1 MKTLVKA
8 IQKTNI
14 LFLLLVLS
22 LFFSLYSCEKSSKI
36 TNSSTN
42 KKVDIYLSDAPW
54 NFKNVYIDILK
65 VEVKVDNDSSGVDDD
80 DKDDKDDDDDD
91 HKQKK
96 DDYGEWKDIGFTAQR
111 VDVLK
116 LQNGA
121 ELLLGSTTIPTEIEK
136 VRFTLGPNSAVVD
149 SLGTTHPLTVMTR
162 VPNLL
167 YIKIDD
173 DHCDDDSTRN
183 LQNIRID
190 FVVDQSVFFENGKYV
205 LRPFLRPFGEIK
217 FGELEGE
224 IKPEGLKAKIALS
237 NTQGDT
243 YSAYSDSKDGKF
255 RIRGIKPGSYT
266 VTIEA
271 RGKQTVTLKEVV
283 IRSGKRTEL
292 DDIRLKN

>member
-1 MKTLVKA
+1 MKTLVCL
-8 IQKTNI
+8 IRKTNI
-14 LFLLLVLS
+14 LNLLIISVL
-22 LFFSLYSCEKSSKI
+22 LIFSSCEKSIKPNSK
-36 TNSSTN
+36 SPE

-65 VEVKVDNDSSGVDDD
+65 VEVKVDSDSSSVDDD

-116 LQNGA
+116 LQNGV

-136 VRFTLGPNSAVVD
+136 VRFTLGPNSSVVD
-149 SLGTTHPLTVMTR
+149 SLGTTHTLTIMTR

-173 DHCDDDSTRN
+173 DHCDDDSIRN

-190 FVVDQSVFFENGKYV
+190 FVVDQSIFYENGKYV
-205 LRPFLRPFGEIK
+205 LRPFMRPFGELK

-224 IKPEGLKAKIALS
+224 IKPEGLKAKITVS
-237 NTQGDT
+237 NTQGDK
-243 YSAYSDSKDGKF
+243 YSAYTEKKDGKF

-266 VTIEA
+266 VLIEA
-271 RGKQTVTLKEVV
+271 TGKQSVTLKDVQ
-283 IRSGKRTEL
+283 IKSGKRTEL
-292 DDIRLKN
+292 EDIKLKN